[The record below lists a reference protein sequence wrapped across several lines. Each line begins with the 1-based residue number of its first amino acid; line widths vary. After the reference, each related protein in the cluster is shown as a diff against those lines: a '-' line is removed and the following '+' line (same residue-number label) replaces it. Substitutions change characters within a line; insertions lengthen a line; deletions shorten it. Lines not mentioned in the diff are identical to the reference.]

1 MWEGPHCPDNL
12 GVATFVAD
20 RRLLILFIMS
30 EPVYILGGG
39 RTDFKRNLKKEGK
52 TIRNLITEAGK
63 KALDDAKTDPAEIQ
77 AATVGNFNAGQFTKQ
92 LHLGAFIPEI
102 DPKLHGVPTIHTE
115 GACASGALSVL
126 LGAQWIMGGF
136 HDAVLVVG
144 AEQQKTM
151 SSLDGSDVLGAAADY
166 HIEKPEYGD
175 FMFPKLFGRIAQIY
189 IEKYG
194 ASEKELSWVAF
205 KNYAHARLNPL
216 AQMRDADLT
225 YDCASQVS
233 DKNPSVAPPLKVSDC
248 SQITDGAAS
257 LVLVSGKH
265 LDRMGLDKS
274 KLPRLL
280 GFGSTTDY
288 LALAK
293 KDAPTFST
301 ARKAAEKAFGMANLK
316 PRDMHGAEVHDCF
329 SITEIVAYEILGLA
343 ESGKGVE
350 LVKSGATALPQVRP
364 EKAKASFQIPVNAG
378 GGLIADGHPVG
389 ATGVRQVFEAYQQLT
404 EQAGARQIEDARKF
418 LTFNMG
424 GSLTTSVAMV
434 WGRE

>member
-1 MWEGPHCPDNL
+1 
-12 GVATFVAD
+12 
-20 RRLLILFIMS
+20 
-30 EPVYILGGG
+30 
-39 RTDFKRNLKKEGK
+39 
-52 TIRNLITEAGK
+52 
-63 KALDDAKTDPAEIQ
+63 
-77 AATVGNFNAGQFTKQ
+77 
-92 LHLGAFIPEI
+92 
-102 DPKLHGVPTIHTE
+102 
-115 GACASGALSVL
+115 VL

-136 HDAVLVVG
+136 YDVVLVVG

-166 HIEKPEYGD
+166 HNEKPEYGD

-189 IEKYG
+189 IDKYG
-194 ASEKELSWVAF
+194 ASEADLAQVAW
-205 KNYAHARLNPL
+205 KNYAHAKLNPL

-225 YDCASQVS
+225 LDCASQVS

-257 LVLVSGKH
+257 VVLVSGKY
-265 LDRMGLDKS
+265 LEKIGRDK
-274 KLPRLL
+274 KKTARLL
-280 GFGSTTDY
+280 GFGHTTDY
-288 LALAK
+288 LPLDK

-301 ARKAAEKAFGMANLK
+301 ARKAAQKAFGMANLK
-316 PRDMHGAEVHDCF
+316 PRDMQGAEVHDCF

-350 LVKSGATALPQVRP
+350 LVKSGATTLPQVRNQKSGKLP
-364 EKAKASFQIPVNAG
+364 FEIPVNTG

-389 ATGVRQVFEAYQQLT
+389 ATGVRQVFDAYQQLT
-404 EQAGARQIEDARKF
+404 TQAGTRQIENVKRF

-434 WGRE
+434 WGRD

>member
-1 MWEGPHCPDNL
+1 MN
-12 GVATFVAD
+12 
-20 RRLLILFIMS
+20 
-30 EPVYILGGG
+30 EPVYILGAS

-52 TIRNLITEAGK
+52 TIRDLIKEAGR
-63 KALDDAKTDPAEIQ
+63 KALDDAKIDPAEIE
-77 AATVGNFNAGQFTKQ
+77 AAAVGNFNAGQFTKQ

-102 DPKLHGVPTIHTE
+102 DEKLHGIPTMHTE
-115 GACASGALSVL
+115 AACASGALSVL
-126 LGAQWIMGGF
+126 LGAQWIMGGL

-166 HIEKPEYGD
+166 HVEKPEYGD

-189 IEKYG
+189 IDKYG
-194 ASEKELSWVAF
+194 ASPDDLAAVAY

-216 AQMRDADLT
+216 AQMREANLT
-225 YDCASQVS
+225 YDCASQIS
-233 DKNPSVAPPLKVSDC
+233 EKNPSVAPPLRVSDC
-248 SQITDGAAS
+248 SQITDGAAG
-257 LVLVSGKH
+257 LVLVSGKY
-265 LDRMGLDKS
+265 LDRIGRDKS

-280 GFGSTTDY
+280 GFGHTTDY
-288 LALAK
+288 LALEK

-343 ESGKGVE
+343 EPGKGAE
-350 LVKSGATALPQVRP
+350 LAKSGATALPQVRG
-364 EKAKASFQIPVNAG
+364 EHVSGKIDFEIPVNTG
-378 GGLIADGHPVG
+378 GGLIGDGHPVG
-389 ATGVRQVFEAYQQLT
+389 ATGVRQVVEAYQHLT
-404 EQAGARQIEDARKF
+404 NQAGARQIEGAKKF

-424 GSLTTSVAMV
+424 GSLTTSVAMI
-434 WGRE
+434 WGAE

>member
-1 MWEGPHCPDNL
+1 MK
-12 GVATFVAD
+12 
-20 RRLLILFIMS
+20 

-52 TIRNLITEAGK
+52 TIRDLITESGR
-63 KALDDAKTDPAEIQ
+63 KAIDDAKIDPGEIN
-77 AATVGNFNAGQFTKQ
+77 AGTVGNFNAGQFTKQ
-92 LHLGAFIPEI
+92 LHLGAFLPEI
-102 DPKLHGVPTIHTE
+102 DPKLHGIPTMHTE
-115 GACASGALSVL
+115 AACASGALSVL
-126 LGAQWIMGGF
+126 LASQWVMGGF
-136 HDAVLVVG
+136 YDVVLVVG

-166 HIEKPEYGD
+166 HNEKPEYGD

-189 IEKYG
+189 IDKYG
-194 ASEKELSWVAF
+194 ASEADLAAVAW
-205 KNYAHARLNPL
+205 KNYAHAKLNPL

-225 YDCASQVS
+225 LDCASQVS

-257 LVLVSGKH
+257 LVLVSGKY
-265 LDRMGLDKS
+265 LDRMGIDKT
-274 KLPRLL
+274 KLPQLL

-350 LVKSGATALPQVRP
+350 LVKSGATALPQVRT
-364 EKAKASFQIPVNAG
+364 EKFKGAFQIPVNAG

-404 EQAGARQIEDARKF
+404 EQAGARQIENAKKF

-434 WGRE
+434 WGRD

>member
-1 MWEGPHCPDNL
+1 M
-12 GVATFVAD
+12 
-20 RRLLILFIMS
+20 

-52 TIRNLITEAGK
+52 TIRDLITEAGR
-63 KALDDAKTDPAEIQ
+63 KAIADAKIDPSEIE
-77 AATVGNFNAGQFTKQ
+77 AAAVGNFNAGQFTKQ
-92 LHLGAFIPEI
+92 LHLGGFVSEI
-102 DPKLHGVPTIHTE
+102 DPALHGIPTMHTE
-115 GACASGALSVL
+115 AACASGSLSVL
-126 LGAQWIMGGF
+126 LGAQWVMGGF

-194 ASEKELSWVAF
+194 ATPEQLAWVAY
-205 KNYAHARLNPL
+205 KNYAHAKLNPL

-248 SQITDGAAS
+248 SQITDGSAG
-257 LVLVSGKH
+257 LVLVSGKW
-265 LDRMGLDKS
+265 LDKHGIDKA
-274 KLPRLL
+274 KLPRML

-288 LALAK
+288 LALEK

-301 ARKAAEKAFGMANLK
+301 ATKAAAKAFGMTDGLT
-316 PRDMHGAEVHDCF
+316 PRDMHGVEVHDCF
-329 SITEIVAYEILGLA
+329 SITEICAYEILGLA
-343 ESGKGVE
+343 ERGKGAE
-350 LVKSGATALPQVRP
+350 LAMSGATALPQVRN
-364 EKAKASFQIPVNAG
+364 EKVSGKIDFEIPVNTG
-378 GGLIADGHPVG
+378 GGLIGDGHPVG
-389 ATGVRQVFEAYQQLT
+389 ATGVRQVVDAYQQLT
-404 EQAGARQIEDARKF
+404 EQSGPRQIAGCKKF

-424 GSLTTSVAMV
+424 GSLTTSVAMI
-434 WGRE
+434 WGRD

>member
-1 MWEGPHCPDNL
+1 
-12 GVATFVAD
+12 
-20 RRLLILFIMS
+20 MS
-30 EPVYILGGG
+30 ESVYILGGG

-52 TIRNLITEAGK
+52 TIRHIIIEAGK
-63 KALDDAKTDPAEIQ
+63 KAIDDAKIDPAEIQ
-77 AATVGNFNAGQFTKQ
+77 AGAVGNFNAGQFTKQ
-92 LHLGAFIPEI
+92 LQLGAFIPEI
-102 DPKLHGVPTIHTE
+102 DPKLRGIPTMHTE
-115 GACASGALSVL
+115 AACASGALSVL
-126 LGAQWIMGGF
+126 LGAEWIMGGF
-136 HDAVLVVG
+136 YDVVLVVG

-166 HIEKPEYGD
+166 HNEKPEYGD
-175 FMFPKLFGRIAQIY
+175 FMFPKLFGRIAQIS

-194 ASEKELSWVAF
+194 ASEADLAQVAW
-205 KNYAHARLNPL
+205 KNYAHAKLNPL

-225 YDCASQVS
+225 LDCASQVS

-257 LVLVSGKH
+257 VILVSGKY
-265 LDRMGLDKS
+265 LEKIGRDKN
-274 KLPRLL
+274 KTARLL
-280 GFGSTTDY
+280 GYGHTTDY
-288 LALAK
+288 LPLDR

-301 ARKAAEKAFGMANLK
+301 ARKAA
-316 PRDMHGAEVHDCF
+316 D
-329 SITEIVAYEILGLA
+329 
-343 ESGKGVE
+343 
-350 LVKSGATALPQVRP
+350 
-364 EKAKASFQIPVNAG
+364 KAKAAFRIPVNAG

-404 EQAGARQIEDARKF
+404 EQAGARQIEDVRKF